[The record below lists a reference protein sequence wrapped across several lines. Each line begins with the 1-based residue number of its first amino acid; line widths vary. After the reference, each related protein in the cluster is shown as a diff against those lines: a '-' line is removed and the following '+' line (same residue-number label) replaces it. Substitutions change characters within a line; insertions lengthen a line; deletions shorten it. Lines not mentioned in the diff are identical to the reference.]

1 MRLCVPLRNL
11 PGKST
16 LVNKLLS
23 TNIFTVGHEATSQ
36 IEGGDLCFPLAPYN
50 QAGGPNAPFLGA
62 LDPHDTAHDNTQGRR
77 KRSRN
82 FVANSPEASLS
93 QEPTT
98 TNGRH
103 VLWINSG
110 EMVDDADD
118 FLTPSK
124 VASECSGDDGKY
136 MAAVVRFAQLLSSK
150 LAPSLTPHAASAGG
164 SLCEKVRS
172 VFS

>member
-1 MRLCVPLRNL
+1 VNKLR
-11 PGKST
+11 P
-16 LVNKLLS
+16 KLLS

-36 IEGGDLCFPLAPYN
+36 TGGGDLCFPLAPYN

-103 VLWINSG
+103 VPWINSG

-118 FLTPSK
+118 DDDFLTPSK
-124 VASECSGDDGKY
+124 VASERSGDDGKY
-136 MAAVVRFAQLLSSK
+136 MAAVSRFAQLLSSK
-150 LAPSLTPHAASAGG
+150 LAPSLTSHASSAGG